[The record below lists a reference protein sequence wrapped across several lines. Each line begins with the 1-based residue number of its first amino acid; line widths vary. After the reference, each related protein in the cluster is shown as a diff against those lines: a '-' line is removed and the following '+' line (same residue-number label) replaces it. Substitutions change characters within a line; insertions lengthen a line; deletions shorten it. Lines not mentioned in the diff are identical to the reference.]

1 MEFASSLLS
10 SAASSLAAAQKP
22 TLASAYSVDS
32 SVPAVHIGVWKVV
45 RAKHNGGSG
54 RVVSIWT
61 ADKGTLVGSGSSRRG
76 GASRDRER
84 DAERLKYA
92 VDVLKKEASSLSRL
106 RHPCVLEMAEP
117 MEESRST
124 IMFATEPVT
133 ASLRQ
138 AINASDA
145 AHDSSRRGS
154 YRSKE
159 EQDLELDEVEVQ
171 KGLSQLGKG
180 LQFLHESAKL
190 VHGNLRPESVII
202 NAKGDWK
209 LSGFGLAQDLFSPNG
224 VPAKWEFPAYDP
236 ALPPTCQ
243 RDYDYIAP
251 EYICDEMPPA
261 PSNDMYSLG
270 CILHA
275 IHTHTGPPFSNRNSL
290 ENLRTN
296 VDEGL
301 SRNLISSQWRKLP
314 QDVQEVLASL
324 LTRYPNRRMTAA
336 QFLQSRYFEGLLVGT
351 LRFLERDSFAAK
363 TSEAQASFL
372 KGLVSVLP
380 QFSDKV
386 VRRKILPSLLEETR
400 KANLVP
406 FLLPNILYIAGK
418 MSPDDFRVEVL
429 PSLKPIFTL
438 KDPPQAVVAL
448 IEALPTF
455 EQKCTPTVFREEVM
469 PLVYFALESDNSVVL
484 EKALRTI
491 PKLCESL
498 DYTTIKQTLF
508 PKITAVFTKTT
519 LLSVKVNTLIC
530 FHAMIPVLDKF
541 TLTEKLVPL
550 LAKIKTKEPSVMIA
564 TLAVHEEMGKKCEV
578 EAIATLIL
586 PQLWAMSI
594 GPLLNDDQFAK
605 FMSVIKKLSTRVE
618 DEHMKHL
625 AELKRLEESSGATP
639 LNGPANT
646 GTGAIQAAN
655 VTDFES
661 LVRGNV
667 NGQKVNG
674 LGGRG
679 SQVDIFAD
687 DSPAMTPT
695 PTGNAFNSP
704 PLPALPTSSPPFAST
719 STFAPSAQPARPV
732 ASSRLSTSSVSAS
745 GRSPLGART
754 VPSASFNNSAFPS
767 PPAVP
772 ASPALSTANPARTPS
787 ASLKSFAPLQP
798 GPARTPSASSLSAST
813 SSASY
818 SQPNYNLSLS
828 TTPSAGGLPALQPTT
843 SSLYGSSS
851 SAQPTPPVQWN
862 RVPPLAPSPSPL
874 TPSAAFSPPLQP
886 TSKLSSPLPPG
897 YHPSATMQPL
907 QAQRPGGAS
916 QGNKPAMDFGA
927 WADLD
932 PLNAEVVIVVRGG
945 ATRCLHPLTSLSLER
960 WPTARLLFQCS
971 FNSRNHPPTR
981 PDTAISSCRPSSSSF
996 NNDGVRRRPRS
1007 PAQPLFAAAPLRPL
1021 STPLGP
1027 SNAHNVP
1034 SYTAQAG
1041 PLSAR
1046 KVVAA
1051 PNDLFAPSCPSSPLP
1066 PPSSAP
1072 RIRAKITPLAAPRRK
1087 ALPGAEHA
1095 DVPVSSGFS
1104 PLKRAPP
1111 PGVSPVPPPAN
1122 GFGGFGAFPKV
1133 SNVAQDW
1140 ELGAL
1145 RGGMSGLGLGSIS
1158 EVESRSVRKGGRD
1171 NVLVCVRVRPPAA
1184 KLAASNQVVD
1194 EIAWDVDRA
1203 NGRLAQSTGGP
1214 DYFFDSVV
1222 TGSHNSDVYDEAGRD
1237 LVLDAM
1243 EGFDAVIF
1251 AYGQTASGK
1260 TFTLSGN
1267 NSNPGIIPQAV
1278 SEIFTYIRNHPEK
1291 EFLLRASYLEIYNES
1306 LKDLLDP
1313 TAGPK
1318 RFFVHPLREEVVTT
1332 EQQVADLLKRGADNR
1347 HVGQTD
1353 FNERS
1358 SRSHSV
1364 FQMTIESR
1372 DNSASSF
1379 PEPST
1384 PRRMQTPNTPRLA
1397 PGSDG
1402 VVRMSR
1408 LSLIDLAGSE
1418 QATSQLERRS
1428 EGAFINKSLLTL
1440 EKVIASL
1447 TSDAKQKPHVPY
1459 RDSKLTQILQ
1469 PSLSGDA
1476 RVAVIATMNPSPAA
1490 IEETKSTLRFAQRVK
1505 RVVLK
1510 AVQHE
1515 VVDDKALITKYRSH
1529 IAMLEAQLKATLAGN
1544 TAPNTPSQADLAADQ
1559 SRKKQAERVQDL
1571 ERQVEEFRS
1580 LFLTSQNIEKRRQS
1594 ALPPRPVSPIKVARS
1609 STPPTDI
1616 AALEEKLLDAQDE
1629 IAALKDER
1637 DELKCRVAELEADRL
1652 STLQKDASA
1661 SDSDKDARI
1670 LELTK
1675 ENQEL
1680 LVIVRNADVEG
1691 EMKRQERKYERQ
1703 LEKHRLYQE
1712 GLESTLE
1719 QERKRVAQ
1727 FERFILQHLSA
1738 QTEVLAG
1745 RRRSSGGITHSA
1757 SVTGFVP
1764 LMAESP
1770 QLDAISPDF
1779 VELDDLPFSKAG
1791 KETISRSRSRMF
1803 S

>member
-22 TLASAYSVDS
+22 TLASAYAVDS

-124 IMFATEPVT
+124 ILFATEPVT

-209 LSGFGLAQDLFSPNG
+209 LSGFGLAQYLFSPDG

-236 ALPPTCQ
+236 SLPPTCQ

-301 SRNLISSQWRKLP
+301 SRNLVSSQWRKLP

-469 PLVYFALESDNSVVL
+469 PLVYFALESDNPVVL

-508 PKITAVFTKTT
+508 PKITTVFTKTT

-594 GPLLNDDQFAK
+594 GPLLNADQFAK
-605 FMSVIKKLSTRVE
+605 FMSVIKKLSARVE

-625 AELKRLEESSGATP
+625 AELKRLEESSGTTS

-661 LVRGNV
+661 LVRGKV

-687 DSPAMTPT
+687 DSPAMMPT
-695 PTGNAFNSP
+695 PTGNGFSSP

-719 STFAPSAQPARPV
+719 STFGSPAQPMRP
-732 ASSRLSTSSVSAS
+732 ASSSRLSTSSVPSAS
-745 GRSPLGART
+745 RESLGART
-754 VPSASFNNSAFPS
+754 IPSASFNTSAFPS
-767 PPAVP
+767 PAAAP
-772 ASPALSTANPARTPS
+772 ASPASMTANPAKTPS
-787 ASLKSFAPLQP
+787 ASLKSFAALQP
-798 GPARTPSASSLSAST
+798 GPARTPSASSLFTT

-828 TTPSAGGLPALQPTT
+828 TTPSSGGLPALQPTT
-843 SSLYGSSS
+843 SSLYGSSF
-851 SAQPTPPVQWN
+851 SAQPAPPVQWN
-862 RVPPLAPSPSPL
+862 RVPPLAPSPSPS
-874 TPSAAFSPPLQP
+874 TPSSAFSPPLQP
-886 TSKLSSPLPPG
+886 ASKPSSPLPPG
-897 YHPSATMQPL
+897 YNPSATMQPL

-932 PLNAEVVIVVRGG
+932 PL
-945 ATRCLHPLTSLSLER
+945 
-960 WPTARLLFQCS
+960 
-971 FNSRNHPPTR
+971 
-981 PDTAISSCRPSSSSF
+981 
-996 NNDGVRRRPRS
+996 
-1007 PAQPLFAAAPLRPL
+1007 
-1021 STPLGP
+1021 
-1027 SNAHNVP
+1027 
-1034 SYTAQAG
+1034 
-1041 PLSAR
+1041 
-1046 KVVAA
+1046 K
-1051 PNDLFAPSCPSSPLP
+1051 
-1066 PPSSAP
+1066 
-1072 RIRAKITPLAAPRRK
+1072 
-1087 ALPGAEHA
+1087 
-1095 DVPVSSGFS
+1095 
-1104 PLKRAPP
+1104 
-1111 PGVSPVPPPAN
+1111 
-1122 GFGGFGAFPKV
+1122 
-1133 SNVAQDW
+1133 
-1140 ELGAL
+1140 
-1145 RGGMSGLGLGSIS
+1145 
-1158 EVESRSVRKGGRD
+1158 
-1171 NVLVCVRVRPPAA
+1171 
-1184 KLAASNQVVD
+1184 
-1194 EIAWDVDRA
+1194 
-1203 NGRLAQSTGGP
+1203 
-1214 DYFFDSVV
+1214 
-1222 TGSHNSDVYDEAGRD
+1222 
-1237 LVLDAM
+1237 
-1243 EGFDAVIF
+1243 
-1251 AYGQTASGK
+1251 
-1260 TFTLSGN
+1260 
-1267 NSNPGIIPQAV
+1267 
-1278 SEIFTYIRNHPEK
+1278 
-1291 EFLLRASYLEIYNES
+1291 
-1306 LKDLLDP
+1306 
-1313 TAGPK
+1313 
-1318 RFFVHPLREEVVTT
+1318 
-1332 EQQVADLLKRGADNR
+1332 
-1347 HVGQTD
+1347 
-1353 FNERS
+1353 
-1358 SRSHSV
+1358 
-1364 FQMTIESR
+1364 
-1372 DNSASSF
+1372 
-1379 PEPST
+1379 
-1384 PRRMQTPNTPRLA
+1384 
-1397 PGSDG
+1397 
-1402 VVRMSR
+1402 
-1408 LSLIDLAGSE
+1408 
-1418 QATSQLERRS
+1418 
-1428 EGAFINKSLLTL
+1428 
-1440 EKVIASL
+1440 
-1447 TSDAKQKPHVPY
+1447 
-1459 RDSKLTQILQ
+1459 
-1469 PSLSGDA
+1469 
-1476 RVAVIATMNPSPAA
+1476 
-1490 IEETKSTLRFAQRVK
+1490 
-1505 RVVLK
+1505 
-1510 AVQHE
+1510 
-1515 VVDDKALITKYRSH
+1515 
-1529 IAMLEAQLKATLAGN
+1529 
-1544 TAPNTPSQADLAADQ
+1544 
-1559 SRKKQAERVQDL
+1559 
-1571 ERQVEEFRS
+1571 
-1580 LFLTSQNIEKRRQS
+1580 
-1594 ALPPRPVSPIKVARS
+1594 
-1609 STPPTDI
+1609 
-1616 AALEEKLLDAQDE
+1616 
-1629 IAALKDER
+1629 
-1637 DELKCRVAELEADRL
+1637 
-1652 STLQKDASA
+1652 
-1661 SDSDKDARI
+1661 
-1670 LELTK
+1670 
-1675 ENQEL
+1675 
-1680 LVIVRNADVEG
+1680 
-1691 EMKRQERKYERQ
+1691 
-1703 LEKHRLYQE
+1703 
-1712 GLESTLE
+1712 
-1719 QERKRVAQ
+1719 
-1727 FERFILQHLSA
+1727 
-1738 QTEVLAG
+1738 
-1745 RRRSSGGITHSA
+1745 
-1757 SVTGFVP
+1757 
-1764 LMAESP
+1764 
-1770 QLDAISPDF
+1770 
-1779 VELDDLPFSKAG
+1779 
-1791 KETISRSRSRMF
+1791 
-1803 S
+1803 

>member
-1 MEFASSLLS
+1 M
-10 SAASSLAAAQKP
+10 
-22 TLASAYSVDS
+22 D

-124 IMFATEPVT
+124 ILFATEPVT

-209 LSGFGLAQDLFSPNG
+209 LSGFGLAQYLFSPDG

-236 ALPPTCQ
+236 SLPPTCQ

-301 SRNLISSQWRKLP
+301 SRNLVSSQWRKLP

-469 PLVYFALESDNSVVL
+469 PLVYFALESDNPVVL

-508 PKITAVFTKTT
+508 PKITTVFTKTT

-594 GPLLNDDQFAK
+594 GPLLNADQFAK
-605 FMSVIKKLSTRVE
+605 FMSVIKKLSARVE

-625 AELKRLEESSGATP
+625 AELKRLEESSGTTS

-661 LVRGNV
+661 LVRGKV

-695 PTGNAFNSP
+695 PTGNGFSSP

-719 STFAPSAQPARPV
+719 STFGSPAQPMRP
-732 ASSRLSTSSVSAS
+732 ASSSRLSTSSVPSAS
-745 GRSPLGART
+745 RKSLGART
-754 VPSASFNNSAFPS
+754 IPSASFNTSAFPS
-767 PPAVP
+767 PAAAP
-772 ASPALSTANPARTPS
+772 ASPASMTANPAKTPS
-787 ASLKSFAPLQP
+787 ASLKSFAALQP
-798 GPARTPSASSLSAST
+798 GPARTPSASSLFTT

-828 TTPSAGGLPALQPTT
+828 TTPSSGGLPALQPTT
-843 SSLYGSSS
+843 SSLYGSSF
-851 SAQPTPPVQWN
+851 SAQPAPPVQWN
-862 RVPPLAPSPSPL
+862 RVPPLAPSPSPS
-874 TPSAAFSPPLQP
+874 TPSSAFSPPLQP
-886 TSKLSSPLPPG
+886 ASKPSSPLPPG
-897 YHPSATMQPL
+897 YNPSATMQPL

-932 PLNAEVVIVVRGG
+932 PLNRQVLRRGNANAVIIVAPSRLSDPPRRRSTTMAFTADRAPFVPVRKHK
-945 ATRCLHPLTSLSLER
+945 ASTS
-960 WPTARLLFQCS
+960 
-971 FNSRNHPPTR
+971 PPQSPVPST
-981 PDTAISSCRPSSSSF
+981 PSSRFS
-996 NNDGVRRRPRS
+996 RPE
-1007 PAQPLFAAAPLRPL
+1007 PAQPLFAAPPLRPL

-1027 SNAHNVP
+1027 STAHNVP

-1111 PGVSPVPPPAN
+1111 PSVSPVSPPAN

-1133 SNVAQDW
+1133 SHVAQNW
-1140 ELGAL
+1140 EVGAL

-1184 KLAASNQVVD
+1184 KLAASNQIVD
-1194 EIAWDVDRA
+1194 EIAWEVDRA

-1278 SEIFTYIRNHPEK
+1278 SEIFTYIRDHPEK

-1313 TAGPK
+1313 TAGP
-1318 RFFVHPLREEVVTT
+1318 
-1332 EQQVADLLKRGADNR
+1332 
-1347 HVGQTD
+1347 
-1353 FNERS
+1353 
-1358 SRSHSV
+1358 
-1364 FQMTIESR
+1364 TIESR

-1609 STPPTDI
+1609 STPPADI

-1637 DELKCRVAELEADRL
+1637 DELKSRVAELEADRL